1 MWKTWMLKKTGIK
14 KQHKNNKVFNTKHI
28 AHSLVFI
35 DKYYFSNN
43 IARLINISFLL
54 EGEIND

>member
-1 MWKTWMLKKTGIK
+1 MLKKTGIK